1 MVNMY
6 TNYQIPQKNS
16 PYVSN
21 VLKNKEENTAASQ
34 ENKSSNPMV
43 QQVLADR
50 NVKGFYMPIAKTAE
64 VKENKSP
71 NALYQNDLRTKFQNN
86 DVKMMAIIMRT
97 FNAKDKNGDELITA
111 DEETGTF
118 INAVERLDE
127 LKDLGINTLH
137 ILPIHPPGEED
148 SMGNAGSVYSAKD
161 LLSIDPALRDK
172 NDPRT
177 AEEQF
182 KYFIDEAHKRGIA
195 VMVDLPSCASLD
207 FYNNPQ
213 NKKYMAIADN
223 GSAKVPQGWNDIR
236 MFETFKNVDN
246 RELNQELVQMHKDF
260 IDMCVDLGVD
270 GIRADVAR
278 AKPAEFWDVI
288 IPYSKAKDP
297 QFAWLAETY
306 TYEDASPMLN
316 MAYDRPE
323 ELLNAGFDSYYG
335 QFHIF
340 DQWMKADDLHDYI
353 RENLDMT
360 HRLDKGKSLIGS
372 FATHDDI
379 SPMYQGK
386 TLFCNLTSGLMN
398 TLPMTNPYMVDG
410 YQSGDF
416 YKYEYGNKLMKP
428 AEEAEKLD
436 KIPTFEVHEGRIDIF
451 NTSRK
456 PGGNNPEIGEF
467 FKASSEAREKYK
479 DVITKGSYIPL
490 KVKGDKGS
498 ENIIAY
504 ARHYEGKTLVVV
516 ANRNMNYRR
525 QGAVEIPGLKTYQ
538 NMQNLVPSYGDASK
552 IQPRENQLNVDLGA
566 GRFHLFEIN
575 TPYIEDQVDEVLVQN
590 I

>member
-6 TNYQIPQKNS
+6 SNYKISQKNS
-16 PYVSN
+16 PFVMKS
-21 VLKNKEENTAASQ
+21 KEENTAASK
-34 ENKSSNPMV
+34 EAPASNPMV
-43 QQVLADR
+43 QQLLADR

-64 VKENKSP
+64 VKEDKKQNTVWK
-71 NALYQNDLRTKFQNN
+71 NDLKTKFQNN
-86 DVKMMAIIMRT
+86 DVKMMAIIMRS
-97 FNAKDKNGDELITA
+97 FNAKDTNNDELLSP
-111 DEETGTF
+111 DEEHGTF

-127 LKDLGINTLH
+127 LKSMGINTLH

-148 SMGNAGSVYSAKD
+148 AMGNAGSVYSAKN
-161 LLSIDPALRDK
+161 LLSIDPALRDQK
-172 NDPRT
+172 DPRST
-177 AEEQF
+177 EEQF
-182 KYFIDEAHKRGIA
+182 KYFVDECHKRQIY
-195 VMVDLPSCASLD
+195 VMLDLPSCASLD
-207 FYNNPQ
+207 FYNDPQ
-213 NKKYMAIADN
+213 NKKYMAVSDN
-223 GSAKVPQGWNDIR
+223 GAAKVPQGWEDIR
-236 MFETFKNVDN
+236 MFETFKNGDK
-246 RELNQELVQMHKDF
+246 RELNPELVQMHKDF
-260 IDMCVDLGVD
+260 VDMCVDLGVD

-278 AKPAEFWDVI
+278 AKPAEFWDI
-288 IPYSKAKDP
+288 LIPYSKAKDP

-340 DQWMKADDLHDYI
+340 NQWMKADDLHDYM

-386 TLFCNLTSGLMN
+386 TLFCNLASGLMN

-416 YKYEYGNKLMKP
+416 YQYKYGNKLTKP
-428 AEEAEKLD
+428 AEEVEKTD
-436 KIPTFEVHEGRIDIF
+436 EIPVFDVHDGMIDIF
-451 NTSRK
+451 NTARR
-456 PGGNNPEIGEF
+456 PGGKNPEIGEF
-467 FKASSEAREKYK
+467 FKASSEAREQYK

-490 KVKGDKGS
+490 QVKGDKGS

-504 ARHYEGKTLVVV
+504 ARHYEGKTLLAV

-525 QGAVEIPGLKTYQ
+525 EGVIDIPGLKAYQ
-538 NMQNLVPSYGDASK
+538 NMKNLVPSYGEASK
-552 IQPRENQLNVDLGA
+552 LQPKENELRVDLGP

-575 TPYIEDQVDEVLVQN
+575 TPHIEEQVDEVLVQN
-590 I
+590 L

>member
-6 TNYQIPQKNS
+6 SNYQIPQKNNI
-16 PYVSN
+16 SN
-21 VLKNKEENTAASQ
+21 VLKNKEDNTSVSKETTEN
-34 ENKSSNPMV
+34 PIV

-50 NVKGFYMPIAKTAE
+50 NVKGFYMPISKTAT
-64 VKENKSP
+64 VKENKSD
-71 NALYQNDLRTKFQNN
+71 NTVWKNDLKTKFQNN

-97 FNAKDKNGDELITA
+97 FNAKDANHDDLLNPG
-111 DEETGTF
+111 EEKGTF

-127 LKDLGINTLH
+127 LKSLGINTLH
-137 ILPIHPPGEED
+137 ILPIHPPGKED
-148 SMGNAGSVYSAKD
+148 GMGNAGSVYSAKN
-161 LLSIDPALRDK
+161 LLEIDPELRDK
-172 NDPRT
+172 NDPRST
-177 AEEQF
+177 EEQF
-182 KYFIDEAHKRGIA
+182 KYFIDECHKRQIY
-195 VMVDLPSCASLD
+195 VMLDLPSCASLD
-207 FYNNPQ
+207 FYNDPQ
-213 NKKYMAIADN
+213 NKKYMSVSDN
-223 GSAKVPQGWNDIR
+223 GAAKVPQGWNDIR
-236 MFETFKNVDN
+236 MFETFKNGDN
-246 RELNQELVQMHKDF
+246 RELNHDLVQMHKDF
-260 IDMCVDLGVD
+260 VDMCVDLGVD

-278 AKPAEFWDVI
+278 AKPAEFWDEI
-288 IPYSKAKDP
+288 IPYSKVKDP

-340 DQWMKADDLHDYI
+340 NQWMKADDLHDYM

-386 TLFCNLTSGLMN
+386 TLFCNLATGLMN

-410 YQSGDF
+410 YQSGDYYH
-416 YKYEYGNKLMKP
+416 YKYGNKLMAP
-428 AEEAEKLD
+428 SEEVEKLD
-436 KIPTFEVHEGRIDIF
+436 EIPTFEVHDGMIDIF

-467 FKASSEAREKYK
+467 FKASSEVREKYK

-490 KVKGDKGS
+490 QVQGSKGS

-504 ARHYEGKTLVVV
+504 ARHYEGKTLVAV
-516 ANRNMNYRR
+516 ANRNMNHRR
-525 QGAVEIPGLKTYQ
+525 EGVVEIPGLKTYQ
-538 NMQNLVPSYGDASK
+538 NLKNLVPSYGEASK
-552 IQPRENQLNVDLGA
+552 LQPRENTLRVDLGP

-575 TPYIEDQVDEVLVQN
+575 TPHIEDQVDEVLVQN